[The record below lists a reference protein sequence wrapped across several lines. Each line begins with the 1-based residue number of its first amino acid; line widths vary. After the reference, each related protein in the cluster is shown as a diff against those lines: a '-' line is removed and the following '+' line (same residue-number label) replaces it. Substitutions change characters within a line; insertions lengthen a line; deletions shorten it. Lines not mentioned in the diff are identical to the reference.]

1 MSGASAR
8 QAARADAG
16 HYSLPTELLDLRAA
30 LERLAAARSCSG
42 CNSQAALLEE
52 QPISR
57 WPGTASG
64 CPSEKASAER
74 QDSHPETES
83 QRGNQQREE
92 RRNPGDA
99 HEQPAEHTPHE
110 KQEDNGVPRRHKARK
125 QVEEPD
131 AKLQKAGQSGQH
143 LSRGRSERGTET
155 GNDHK
160 SPSWRRTKGTPA
172 LVAQTAEGPQS
183 LGVRLLQDIAS
194 VFTELRGIDQLAT
207 TDLLDRLYEAPW
219 GDLRGKPL
227 DARGLARRLKPYEVN
242 SRFVRVQERV
252 VRGFVTTLTRL
263 PSRAELHAGGAA
275 PENLRRSGTDPR
287 PVSPPLSPGPEQIG
301 LGPAADGR

>member
-8 QAARADAG
+8 QAARADRLLLDGFDAG

-131 AKLQKAGQSGQH
+131 AKLQKAGQSGQR

-160 SPSWRRTKGTPA
+160 SPFWRRTKGTPA

-194 VFTELRGIDQLAT
+194 
-207 TDLLDRLYEAPW
+207 AP
-219 GDLRGKPL
+219 K
-227 DARGLARRLKPYEVN
+227 
-242 SRFVRVQERV
+242 
-252 VRGFVTTLTRL
+252 
-263 PSRAELHAGGAA
+263 
-275 PENLRRSGTDPR
+275 NLRRPQTDPR
-287 PVSPPLSPGPEQIG
+287 PIRPPLSPGPEKIA
-301 LGPAADGR
+301 LGPVADGQ